1 MEYKLFE
8 FSHGIVESIVDH
20 DMIIFN
26 VMPHLIDCS
35 LHAIVDLISV
45 IASTLGET
53 LLQRFNGG
61 GRIKTL
67 TASELDARTF
77 RAPCQSIS
85 RITVCFAA
93 RALSTLPRDVP

>member
-45 IASTLGET
+45 IASTLSET
-53 LLQRFNGG
+53 FLQRFNGRRQNEDADSIG
-61 GRIKTL
+61 VGR
-67 TASELDARTF
+67 SNF

-93 RALSTLPRDVP
+93 RALSTLPLDVP